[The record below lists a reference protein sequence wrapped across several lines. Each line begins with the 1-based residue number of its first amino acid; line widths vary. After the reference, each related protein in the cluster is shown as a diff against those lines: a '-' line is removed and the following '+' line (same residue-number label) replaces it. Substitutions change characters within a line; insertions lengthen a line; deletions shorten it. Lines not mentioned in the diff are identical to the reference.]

1 MYGSGG
7 AKLTMKTIEDCF
19 NVQVDHYVRVNF
31 NSFVQ
36 IVDAVGG
43 VDLDIT
49 EMEAKALNWEVPS
62 NSMLIVKKVEPGWN
76 HFDGYTALQY
86 ARLRAIDDDWHRV
99 ARQRTVIQAVLDRIK
114 SASVTE
120 LNDLLDTALPVVQT
134 NFTKTE
140 IAALMVQLPSFLGV
154 TADQMTMPVQGTYG
168 VRNGMDDRPM
178 MDPDWAANIAVL
190 QNFLYTD
197 MTAEEA
203 IAAGTATPETA
214 DGEETAVPETVE
226 VQSKKNDTVHTY
238 LKDNTTPIYW
248 DYPLEDADFG
258 NADYRVFLAGKTR
271 GQPQNTAMRKA
282 LFQYL
287 HEQQG
292 VNVQLV
298 ETGVG
303 ETQVLEQYL
312 RTGDENWL
320 NHYLKLQGSCADAE
334 AELLA
339 GIDTARPDV
348 ANRTVVVLHDGHCVV
363 LQLAAL
369 PGQLIQLR
377 LIADAVELGAV
388 SNIVVDAHGEGVRL
402 LEDHAHAAAQ
412 VGQLHLL

>member
-1 MYGSGG
+1 
-7 AKLTMKTIEDCF
+7 
-19 NVQVDHYVRVNF
+19 
-31 NSFVQ
+31 
-36 IVDAVGG
+36 
-43 VDLDIT
+43 
-49 EMEAKALNWEVPS
+49 
-62 NSMLIVKKVEPGWN
+62 
-76 HFDGYTALQY
+76 
-86 ARLRAIDDDWHRV
+86 
-99 ARQRTVIQAVLDRIK
+99 
-114 SASVTE
+114 
-120 LNDLLDTALPVVQT
+120 
-134 NFTKTE
+134 
-140 IAALMVQLPSFLGV
+140 
-154 TADQMTMPVQGTYG
+154 MPVQGTYG

-258 NADYRVFLAGKTR
+258 NADYRVFLAGETR

-334 AELLA
+334 AEYWRWLYQY
-339 GIDTARPDV
+339 
-348 ANRTVVVLHDGHCVV
+348 NRQQGGTILS
-363 LQLAAL
+363 
-369 PGQLIQLR
+369 LIH
-377 LIADAVELGAV
+377 I
-388 SNIVVDAHGEGVRL
+388 
-402 LEDHAHAAAQ
+402 
-412 VGQLHLL
+412 

>member
-1 MYGSGG
+1 M
-7 AKLTMKTIEDCF
+7 
-19 NVQVDHYVRVNF
+19 
-31 NSFVQ
+31 
-36 IVDAVGG
+36 
-43 VDLDIT
+43 
-49 EMEAKALNWEVPS
+49 
-62 NSMLIVKKVEPGWN
+62 
-76 HFDGYTALQY
+76 QY
-86 ARLRAIDDDWHRV
+86 ARLRALDDDWHRV

-120 LNDLLDTALPVVQT
+120 LNDLLDAALPVVQT

-258 NADYRVFLAGKTR
+258 NADYRVFLAGETR

-298 ETGVG
+298 ESGVG
-303 ETQVLEQYL
+303 ETQVLEKYL

-320 NHYLKLQGSCADAE
+320 NHYLKLQGSCADAGSRI
-334 AELLA
+334 LA
-339 GIDTARPDV
+339 
-348 ANRTVVVLHDGHCVV
+348 
-363 LQLAAL
+363 LAV
-369 PGQLIQLR
+369 P
-377 LIADAVELGAV
+377 V
-388 SNIVVDAHGEGVRL
+388 
-402 LEDHAHAAAQ
+402 
-412 VGQLHLL
+412 